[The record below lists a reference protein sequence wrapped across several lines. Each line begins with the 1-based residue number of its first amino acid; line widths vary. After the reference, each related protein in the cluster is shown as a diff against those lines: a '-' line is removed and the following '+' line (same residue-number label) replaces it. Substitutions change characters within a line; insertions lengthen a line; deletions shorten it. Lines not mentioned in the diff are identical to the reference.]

1 MSVSYVIGSEGAF
14 DEPQGVDVDSER
26 GRVFVANAGN
36 DTVSVLEAT
45 PPFDLVTTID
55 LGGP

>member
-1 MSVSYVIGSEGAF
+1 MSVSYVTEADASF

-36 DTVSVLEAT
+36 DTVTVLEAT
-45 PPFDLVTTID
+45 PPFAQVTTID

>member
-1 MSVSYVIGSEGAF
+1 MSVNYVTTADAAF

-26 GRVFVANAGN
+26 GRVFVANAGS
-36 DTVSVLEAT
+36 DTVTVLEAI
-45 PPFDLVTTID
+45 PPFDQVTTID